1 MTPIYATFDQDE
13 LDREYSPSSCIDDI
27 NVYLEEFVRTSR
39 SAKDDAI
46 SSGSCD
52 LDLQYGPGDE
62 ETLDLFLPEKSGS
75 APLHVFIH
83 GGYWQLL
90 SKNES
95 CFAAPMFQR
104 SGSYFA
110 ALNYTLAP
118 HQTLTGIVDE
128 NRRAIIWLYENAD
141 RWGFDRDRIYLSGH
155 SAGAHI
161 AMMLLLTD
169 WTTFGL
175 PADAIKGVCAVSG
188 VFDLESVRLCYV
200 NDVVGM
206 DAEEAAL
213 NSPILHKHLNRC
225 PVKFSYGENETAEFK
240 RQTDDYQKVLKEVG
254 MPATLKE
261 IADRNHFDVIL
272 DFADANSWLSEQ
284 VLSQMKLN

>member
-1 MTPIYATFDQDE
+1 MTPIYASLDQSE

-27 NVYLEEFVRTSR
+27 NVYLEAFIRTSKA
-39 SAKDDAI
+39 AKDDAL

-62 ETLDLFLPEKSGS
+62 ETLDLFLPNESGS

-118 HQTLTGIVDE
+118 HQTLTGIVEE

-169 WTTFGL
+169 WTTLGL
-175 PADAIKGVCAVSG
+175 PADAIKGVCAISG
-188 VFDLESVRLCYV
+188 VFDLEPVRLCYV

-206 DAEEAAL
+206 DAEEAAQ
-213 NSPILHKHLNRC
+213 NSPILHKHLNQC
-225 PVKFSYGENETAEFK
+225 PVIFSYGENETAEFK
-240 RQTDDYQKVLKEVG
+240 RQTDDYQKILESAG
-254 MPATLKE
+254 IPASLRET
-261 IADRNHFDVIL
+261 ADRNHFDVIL
-272 DFADANSWLSEQ
+272 DLADANSWLSQ
-284 VLSQMKLN
+284 QILSQMELN